1 MTRIPFSSTSKRMT
15 VAYKLPDQ
23 EIVRIIVKGAPEYIV
38 PLCTLELDSSNY
50 PTEFNGIE
58 EQGSDHLEAVISN
71 QIAKLGEKPLTI
83 AYKDINLNEFLEF
96 REFNQNFET
105 ESGRAH
111 LEINLCYIASFGIRD
126 DLRDGCEEIMKKL
139 YEGLTNTRILQ
150 H

>member
-71 QIAKLGEKPLTI
+71 
-83 AYKDINLNEFLEF
+83 
-96 REFNQNFET
+96 
-105 ESGRAH
+105 
-111 LEINLCYIASFGIRD
+111 
-126 DLRDGCEEIMKKL
+126 
-139 YEGLTNTRILQ
+139 
-150 H
+150 